1 VTGGR
6 FLFLG
11 AAVIVARGSFIGIV
25 GVREDDMDEHEAA
38 YLRQQIRE
46 LQRAKYRW
54 KAATLFLVAACGLFL
69 VLGMGSVLSYGLFSV
84 RTDAMRAREAEMVAR
99 EQAEMAEMR
108 ARDAERQAQQALE
121 KAAESK
127 NGKPR
132 TGADGARNK
141 TQSNKDHQKQ

>member
-1 VTGGR
+1 
-6 FLFLG
+6 
-11 AAVIVARGSFIGIV
+11 
-25 GVREDDMDEHEAA
+25 MDENEVA

-46 LQRAKYRW
+46 LQRAKTRW
-54 KAATLFLVAACGLFL
+54 RLATLFLLAAFGLFL
-69 VLGMGSVLSYGLFSV
+69 VLGMGSVASYGLFSV
-84 RTDAMRAREAEMVAR
+84 RTEAMRAREAEMEAR

-108 ARDAERQAQQALE
+108 AREAERQAQQALE

-127 NGKPR
+127 NAKPK